1 MKPDIE
7 KYENMDPE
15 DRLYEAR
22 EKIKRMIIM
31 RVIMAALLVWVIIR
45 FRMPVAMIILLI
57 VVILLILGT
66 MRPAIK
72 VMKTDLKE
80 PEGEELSDTPLAF
93 AYGVFFTS
101 ENTAP
106 ESAARSFYLL
116 PALPS
121 AEAAARS
128 EDLRYRIPLAAGF

>member
-15 DRLYEAR
+15 DRIYEAR

-66 MRPAIK
+66 MIPAIQ

-80 PEGEELSDTPLAF
+80 PEDEK
-93 AYGVFFTS
+93 
-101 ENTAP
+101 
-106 ESAARSFYLL
+106 
-116 PALPS
+116 
-121 AEAAARS
+121 
-128 EDLRYRIPLAAGF
+128 